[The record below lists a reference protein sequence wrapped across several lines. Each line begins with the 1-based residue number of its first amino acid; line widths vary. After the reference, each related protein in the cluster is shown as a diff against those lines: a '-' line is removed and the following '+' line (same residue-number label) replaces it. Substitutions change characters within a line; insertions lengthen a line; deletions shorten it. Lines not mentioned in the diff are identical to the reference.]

1 MAIELKLLG
10 YTLVLALVHIMAAAQ
25 AKTKQYG
32 TRWNVGARDE
42 PMPPLQPL
50 PARLVRAQANLFET
64 LPLFA
69 AAVLAVVVA
78 GRTGFLSELG
88 AWMYLLGRA
97 VYLPLYALGVPVVR
111 TLVWMT
117 ATVGLALEIRSL
129 LCGG

>member
-10 YTLVLALVHIMAAAQ
+10 YTLVLAILYIMAAAQ

-32 TRWNVGARDE
+32 AQWNMGARDE
-42 PMPPLQPL
+42 NLPPLNPL
-50 PARLVRAQANLFET
+50 AGRLARAQANLFET

-69 AAVLAVVVA
+69 AATLAVVVA

-88 AWMYLLGRA
+88 AWMYLIGRL

-111 TLVWMT
+111 TLVWAV
-117 ATVGLALEIRSL
+117 ATIGVVLEIVAL
-129 LCGG
+129 LCG

>member
-117 ATVGLALEIRSL
+117 ATVGLALEIWSL